1 MAPTTHQ
8 HRHALRIS
16 ALFHGAV
23 VDEVLLQPSAV
34 AVQLD
39 DERLGLGF
47 PPLDGAEVAPR
58 VIWRGRAA
66 VDVLLPDAPP
76 VRVTP
81 HEPAEIGVGPLRLR
95 LSLNAQHRVLP
106 WTIEADVVFLATFM
120 LMTSLAVALQMF
132 LDSRGAGATAAPDVP
147 PELIARLMRNDL
159 EGADDGAVPMDE
171 RPESEVRLRDIFV
184 PAGASG
190 ALDHAGGAANVDDE
204 KRVGEGSSPQL
215 QPLRPTPTIDPDAN
229 QAAATAKVDGV
240 QDAQQLRASLRPS
253 DSDAKDDE
261 PESTAVREGWGL
273 EDWYD
278 AEDAR
283 RDQTEIL
290 QELTETNER
299 LKLDPNNP
307 YLVQRLA
314 YYQYLSRDYDGALRS
329 YNRFIELLPSSAAGY
344 NNIALVYKRTG
355 EYTKEEGYY
364 RLALALEPDNT
375 HALNNLAVNL
385 AHQRRFDEAL
395 SIMDKLDRL
404 EPNDPYG
411 DLHRAKIH
419 ASRGDA
425 EAALALLNDA
435 LAGMQRLDTL
445 HNIEFRQD
453 IRLDPAFGGL
463 REDPRFN
470 DLLVR
475 YYVDGPEP
483 GINLS
488 GGAGG

>member
-1 MAPTTHQ
+1 MAPTTSQ

-34 AVQLD
+34 AVRLD

-66 VDVLLPDAPP
+66 VDVLMPDAPP
-76 VRVTP
+76 IRVTP
-81 HEPAEIGVGPLRLR
+81 HEPVELGQGPLRLR

-106 WTIEADVVFLATFM
+106 WSLEADVVFLGTIM

-132 LDSRGAGATAAPDVP
+132 LDSRASGAAVAPDVP

-159 EGADDGAVPMDE
+159 DGAEVGAVPTDE

-190 ALDHAGGAANVDDE
+190 ALDYAGGAANVDDE
-204 KRVGEGSSPQL
+204 KRVGEGSSAEL
-215 QPLRPTPTIDPDAN
+215 QPLRPTPTIDPLAREP
-229 QAAATAKVDGV
+229 AAVAKVDGV
-240 QDAQQLRASLRPS
+240 QDAQQLRSSVRPS
-253 DSDAKDDE
+253 DSNTKDDE
-261 PESTAVREGWGL
+261 NESTAIREGWGL

-283 RDQTEIL
+283 RDESEIL

-344 NNIALVYKRTG
+344 NNIALVYKRNG
-355 EYTKEEGYY
+355 EYT
-364 RLALALEPDNT
+364 
-375 HALNNLAVNL
+375 
-385 AHQRRFDEAL
+385 
-395 SIMDKLDRL
+395 
-404 EPNDPYG
+404 
-411 DLHRAKIH
+411 
-419 ASRGDA
+419 
-425 EAALALLNDA
+425 
-435 LAGMQRLDTL
+435 
-445 HNIEFRQD
+445 
-453 IRLDPAFGGL
+453 
-463 REDPRFN
+463 
-470 DLLVR
+470 
-475 YYVDGPEP
+475 
-483 GINLS
+483 
-488 GGAGG
+488 

>member
-1 MAPTTHQ
+1 MAPTTSQ

-34 AVQLD
+34 AVRLD

-66 VDVLLPDAPP
+66 VDVLQPDAPP
-76 VRVTP
+76 IRVTP
-81 HEPAEIGVGPLRLR
+81 HEPVELGEGPLRLR

-106 WTIEADVVFLATFM
+106 WTLEADVVFLGTIM
-120 LMTSLAVALQMF
+120 VMTALALALQIL
-132 LDSRGAGATAAPDVP
+132 LDSRGAGEGAVPDVP
-147 PELIARLMRNDL
+147 PELIARLMKNDL
-159 EGADDGAVPMDE
+159 DGAENGAVPTEE
-171 RPESEVRLRDIFV
+171 RPESEVRLRDFFV
-184 PAGASG
+184 PAGGSG
-190 ALDHAGGAANVDDE
+190 ALDRAGGAANVAE
-204 KRVGEGSSPQL
+204 EREVGEGSSRPL
-215 QPLRPTPTIDPDAN
+215 QPLRPTPNIDPNAK
-229 QAAATAKVDGV
+229 QAAAPAQLDGV
-240 QDAQQLRASLRPS
+240 EEAQQLRPSLAPS
-253 DSDAKDDE
+253 DAETDANE
-261 PESTAVREGWGL
+261 PETTAIREGWGL

-283 RDQTEIL
+283 RDEDEIL

-344 NNIALVYKRTG
+344 NNVALVYKRTG

-364 RLALALEPDNT
+364 RLALALDPDNT

-395 SIMDKLDRL
+395 AIMEKLDRL

-425 EAALALLNDA
+425 DAALALLNDA

-453 IRLDPAFGGL
+453 IRLDPAFGSL

-483 GINLS
+483 GIDLS

>member
-1 MAPTTHQ
+1 M
-8 HRHALRIS
+8 
-16 ALFHGAV
+16 
-23 VDEVLLQPSAV
+23 LQPSAV
-34 AVQLD
+34 AVRLD
-39 DERLGLGF
+39 DESLGLGF
-47 PPLDGAEVAPR
+47 PPLDGAEAAPR

-76 VRVTP
+76 IRVTP
-81 HEPAEIGVGPLRLR
+81 HEPAEIGHGPLRLR
-95 LSLNAQHRVLP
+95 LSLNPQHRVLP
-106 WTIEADVVFLATFM
+106 WTLEADVVFLGT
-120 LMTSLAVALQMF
+120 LMVMTTLAFALQLL
-132 LDSRGAGATAAPDVP
+132 LDSQGAVVEVNPDVP

-159 EGADDGAVPMDE
+159 DGAEQGAVPTDP

-184 PAGASG
+184 PAGADG
-190 ALDHAGGAANVDDE
+190 ALDYAGGAARVDDE
-204 KRVGEGSSPQL
+204 KRVGEGATPAL
-215 QPLRPTPTIDPDAN
+215 QPLRPTPTIDP
-229 QAAATAKVDGV
+229 AAETPAQPAPLDGV
-240 QDAQQLRASLRPS
+240 QDEQQLRPSSLEDEAES
-253 DSDAKDDE
+253 KDEE
-261 PESTAVREGWGL
+261 PQSTAIREGWGL

-283 RDQTEIL
+283 RDQEEIL
-290 QELTETNER
+290 QELTTTNER
-299 LKLDPNNP
+299 IKLDPNNP
-307 YLVQRLA
+307 YLIQRLA
-314 YYQYLSRDYDGALRS
+314 YYQYLSRDYEGALRS

-344 NNIALVYKRTG
+344 NNIALVYKRNG

-364 RLALALEPDNT
+364 RLALALEPNNT

-385 AHQRRFDEAL
+385 AHQERYDEAL
-395 SIMDKLDRL
+395 AIMERLDRL

-425 EAALALLNDA
+425 DAALKLLDDA

-453 IRLDPAFGGL
+453 IRLDPAFGVL

-475 YYVDGPEP
+475 YYVNGPEP
-483 GINLS
+483 GIDLS

>member
-1 MAPTTHQ
+1 MAPTTSQ
-8 HRHALRIS
+8 QRHALRIS
-16 ALFHGAV
+16 ARFHGAV

-34 AVQLD
+34 AVRLD
-39 DERLGLGF
+39 DEAMGLGF

-76 VRVTP
+76 IRVTP
-81 HEPAEIGVGPLRLR
+81 HEPVELGQGPLRLR
-95 LSLNAQHRVLP
+95 LSLNPQHRVLP
-106 WTIEADVVFLATFM
+106 WTLEADVVFLGTILVM
-120 LMTSLAVALQMF
+120 STLAFALQLL
-132 LDSRGAGATAAPDVP
+132 LDSQGAVVEVNPDVP

-159 EGADDGAVPMDE
+159 DGAEQGAVPTDL

-184 PAGASG
+184 PAGADG
-190 ALDHAGGAANVDDE
+190 PLDYAGGAGRVDDE
-204 KRVGEGSSPQL
+204 KRVGEGATPAL
-215 QPLRPTPTIDPDAN
+215 QPLRPTPNIDP
-229 QAAATAKVDGV
+229 AAKTPAQPAPLDGV
-240 QDAQQLRASLRPS
+240 EGEQQLRPS
-253 DSDAKDDE
+253 SPEDEADSKDEE
-261 PESTAVREGWGL
+261 PESTAIREGWGL

-283 RDQTEIL
+283 RDQEEIL
-290 QELTETNER
+290 EELTTTNER
-299 LKLDPNNP
+299 IKLDPNNP
-307 YLVQRLA
+307 YLIQRLA
-314 YYQYLSRDYDGALRS
+314 YYQYLSRDYEGALRS

-344 NNIALVYKRTG
+344 NNIALVYKRNG

-364 RLALALEPDNT
+364 RLALALEPNNT

-385 AHQRRFDEAL
+385 AHQERFDEAL
-395 SIMDKLDRL
+395 AIMERLDRL

-411 DLHRAKIH
+411 DLHRAKIY

-425 EAALALLNDA
+425 DAALKLLDDA

-453 IRLDPAFGGL
+453 IRLDPAFGVL

-475 YYVDGPEP
+475 YYVNGPEP

>member
-1 MAPTTHQ
+1 MAPTTSQ

-23 VDEVLLQPSAV
+23 VDEVLLQPTALAV
-34 AVQLD
+34 RLD

-66 VDVLLPDAPP
+66 VDVLMPDAPP
-76 VRVTP
+76 IRVTP
-81 HEPAEIGVGPLRLR
+81 YEPVELGQGPLRLR

-106 WTIEADVVFLATFM
+106 WTLEADVVFLGTVM
-120 LMTSLAVALQMF
+120 LMSALAVALQVF
-132 LDSRGAGATAAPDVP
+132 LDSRSVGASVAPDVP
-147 PELIARLMRNDL
+147 PELIARLMRDDL
-159 EGADDGAVPMDE
+159 DGAERGAVPTDE
-171 RPESEVRLRDIFV
+171 RPESEVRLRDLFV

-204 KRVGEGSSPQL
+204 KVVGEGSSAEH
-215 QPLRPTPTIDPDAN
+215 QPLRPTPTIDP
-229 QAAATAKVDGV
+229 AAKQPAEVAKLDGV
-240 QDAQQLRASLRPS
+240 QDAQQLRATPRPS

-261 PESTAVREGWGL
+261 PESTAIREGWGL

-283 RDQTEIL
+283 QDQDEIL
-290 QELTETNER
+290 REITETNER
-299 LKLDPNNP
+299 LKLNPDDP
-307 YLVQRLA
+307 YLLHHLA
-314 YYQYLSRDYDGALRS
+314 YYQYLGRDYDGAKRS
-329 YNRFIELLPSSAAGY
+329 YNRLIELFPSMYSSY
-344 NNIALVYKRTG
+344 NNLALVYKRNG
-355 EYTKEEGYY
+355 EYTKEESFY
-364 RLALALEPDNT
+364 RLALALEPNNT
-375 HALNNLAVNL
+375 FVMSNLAVNL
-385 AHQRRFDEAL
+385 AHQERYDEAL
-395 SIMDKLDRL
+395 AIMEKLDSL
-404 EPNDPYG
+404 EPDDPYG
-411 DLHRAKIH
+411 DLHRAKIY

-425 EAALALLNDA
+425 ELALTLLDDA

-453 IRLDPAFGGL
+453 IRLDPAFRVL